1 MSREVQVRF
10 CERRGVRFPPPTL
23 PVVHCV
29 TERQANEVLA
39 ALAERM
45 ESVGLRLHAGKTKIV
60 DCKDGLRRRNHEHTS
75 FTFLGY
81 TFGPRQAIGKDGK
94 PFLAFL
100 PAVSRE
106 ALKAMGQQVRQWRLH
121 MWVNRDLNEIAR
133 EINPV
138 IRGWMSYY
146 GRFYRS
152 RMIPVLQ
159 RINTYLMRWAGKK
172 YKRLCSYK
180 RFRRWW
186 SGWSIEIPDC
196 SPTGGGCARSPDSGE
211 TSGVTGDCHAP
222 FRGSPGVRFPRATRL
237 KMLFALTVGDVV
249 QRVPGAGLL

>member
-10 CERRGVRFPPPTL
+10 CERRGGRFPPPTL

-60 DCKDGLRRRNHEHTS
+60 YCKDGLRRRNHEHTS

-186 SGWSIEIPDC
+186 SGVVD
-196 SPTGGGCARSPDSGE
+196 RD
-211 TSGVTGDCHAP
+211 
-222 FRGSPGVRFPRATRL
+222 PG
-237 KMLFALTVGDVV
+237 LFAHWRWVRTF
-249 QRVPGAGLL
+249 AGFR